1 MRQQLHAYETNIL
14 AIALG
19 NCVSTNVH
27 MPRQNLHVHIHPFKS
42 WFKRGTYSMHG
53 LEQGILGSI
62 HTCALVTWIQILSQT
77 PDRTKHISETHM
89 EPGSGLN
96 VLHATVPSLF

>member
-14 AIALG
+14 ATVLG

-27 MPRQNLHVHIHPFKS
+27 MPRQNLHVHIHPFKN

-53 LEQGILGSI
+53 LEQGILGSV